1 MVATRSWCRRRSASR
16 ASLSPSWAA
25 RTSAR
30 SSWSSAMAATLL
42 LSAVVLRATGDGGLG
57 DLRRRPA
64 VGLAGVDDP
73 YEDRPAL
80 GVTEV
85 EGGGARRDALAG
97 GHGLAPGSAD
107 QDRKDTRLN
116 SSH

>member
-1 MVATRSWCRRRSASR
+1 
-16 ASLSPSWAA
+16 
-25 RTSAR
+25 
-30 SSWSSAMAATLL
+30 MAATLL

-73 YEDRPAL
+73 HEDRPAL

-97 GHGLAPGSAD
+97 GHGLAPVGEVARIRSSDVDLGAPTASSAEHTSEL
-107 QDRKDTRLN
+107 QSLMRI
-116 SSH
+116 SYAV

>member
-1 MVATRSWCRRRSASR
+1 
-16 ASLSPSWAA
+16 
-25 RTSAR
+25 
-30 SSWSSAMAATLL
+30 MAATLL

-73 YEDRPAL
+73 HEDRPAL

-97 GHGLAPGSAD
+97 GHGLAPVGEVARIRSSRSEEHTSELQSLMRSAYAAFCL
-107 QDRKDTRLN
+107 T
-116 SSH
+116 